1 MIPAKLH
8 SSSFVVNF
16 INSIFLF
23 LTRKYRRTYIIF
35 LFTTFIL
42 LSCGSSPES
51 DKATDS
57 TAQKIRL
64 IILPP
69 PAPLSKIETERIKV
83 ACEKWYDTVLAPK
96 GFYGGML
103 VAKNG
108 NIIFEKYNGTSH
120 YGGTDAISDTTS
132 LHIASVTKT
141 FTAMAVLKLWQ
152 DAKLNIDDEFSNYFP
167 QFNYPGVTVRSL
179 LNHRSGLPN
188 YTHYLTH
195 IGWDITKPV
204 TNVDVLNTLIS
215 HKASLID
222 IAPPNTKFS
231 YCNTN
236 YALLAL
242 LIEKVAGV
250 PYSNYLNTTFFA
262 PLQMK
267 NTFVY
272 NLADSLKVTPSFD
285 WKGRLIPFNFLDAV
299 YGDKN
304 IYTTPQDLLIWDRA
318 LSSNEIF
325 TNQILDQAYKPYSNE
340 KPGVKNYGLGW
351 RMNIYDNTKK
361 MIFHNGWWHGSN
373 AVFIRLIPEKA
384 TIIVIGNKFT
394 RAIYHARVLANI
406 FGDYY
411 SAEEEEEAA
420 DTSKP
425 TDSLTANAGNTILHK
440 PKISRKDSL
449 LLEKFKDKNAAPNT
463 RKKGN

>member
-1 MIPAKLH
+1 MIPPKLH
-8 SSSFVVNF
+8 SSSLVVNF

-51 DKATDS
+51 NKARDS

-152 DAKLNIDDEFSNYFP
+152 DAKLNIDDEFSKYFP
-167 QFNYPGVTVRSL
+167 QFNYAGVTIRNL

-188 YTHYLTH
+188 YTHYIEH
-195 IGWDITKPV
+195 IGWDVTKTV
-204 TNVDVLNTLIS
+204 TNQDVLNTLITN
-215 HKASLID
+215 KATLLD
-222 IAPPNTKFS
+222 ITPPNTKFA

-242 LIEKVAGV
+242 LIEKVSGNT
-250 PYSNYLNTTFFA
+250 YSNYLQQTFFI
-262 PLQMK
+262 PLQMDHS
-267 NTFVY
+267 FVFTM
-272 NLADSLKVTPSFD
+272 ADTMKVPPSYD
-285 WKGRLIPFNFLDAV
+285 WKGRLIPFNYLDAV

-304 IYTTPQDLLIWDRA
+304 IYTTPKDLLLWDR
-318 LSSNEIF
+318 LLNSNEIF
-325 TNQILDQAYKPYSNE
+325 IQQILNEAYKPYSNE
-340 KPGVKNYGLGW
+340 RPGIKNYGLGW
-351 RMNIYDNTKK
+351 RMNIYDNNKK
-361 MIFHNGWWHGSN
+361 IIFHNGWWHGSN
-373 AVFIRLIPEKA
+373 AVFIRLLDEKA
-384 TIIVIGNKFT
+384 TIIVMGNKFT
-394 RAIYHARVLANI
+394 RAIYDAKVLANI
-406 FGDYY
+406 FGSYF
-411 SAEEEEEAA
+411 SVEEEEE
-420 DTSKP
+420 TENTKVI
-425 TDSLTANAGNTILHK
+425 DSLPTTKSSTSILKK
-440 PKISRKDSL
+440 PALSSKDAL
-449 LLEKFKDKNAAPNT
+449 LMEKLRDKNGANNP
-463 RKKGN
+463 KKH